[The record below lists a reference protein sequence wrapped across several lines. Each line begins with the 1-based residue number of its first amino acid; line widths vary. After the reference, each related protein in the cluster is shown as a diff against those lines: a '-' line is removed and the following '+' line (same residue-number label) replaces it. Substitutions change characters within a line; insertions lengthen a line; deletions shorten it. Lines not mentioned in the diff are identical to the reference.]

1 MSKRKQSE
9 GCRPML
15 RRTFLFLTGIALARV
30 AADYFAIAQNRD
42 SFLTLAGQLW
52 QKSLA
57 FLSKIQ
63 SNQTP
68 QPLPNNPIVK
78 SAKTNQ
84 PLRSNPIVKS
94 PENSRA
100 PQPSQP
106 QIIRGSTNPIVKAP
120 ENSRAA
126 QPSQPQIIRGS
137 TNPIVK
143 APENS
148 RAAQPSQPQ
157 IIRRTAKQAKSV
169 QLGRKNVAGASF
181 YLTTI
186 DLADPE
192 IYITIGL
199 ANNAAFANTS
209 KATRGDEPFENMVA
223 RYRAAVVANG
233 TFFGKDEQKSVLG
246 NMVAAGK
253 FLKYSRWENYGTTL
267 GIKAGNQLEM
277 VTARIEGK
285 PDWSQ
290 HWFSLTCGPR
300 LVKGGKVWLSP
311 LSEGF
316 KDSHVLGVGSR
327 TAIGF
332 PASRDKLFLVTFL
345 DSLSLE
351 AEAKVMQAI
360 GCFEAMNLDGG
371 ASVGLAHQGEILLP
385 PGRNL
390 TNVLVVYDRE
400 YPAPTEL
407 KQSWERFQKGSRP
420 TPDKSVFF
428 E

>member
-1 MSKRKQSE
+1 MSKPKQAQ
-9 GCRPML
+9 GCQPML
-15 RRTFLFLTGIALARV
+15 RRTFLFLMGLALARV
-30 AADYFAIAQNRD
+30 LADYFSVVQNRD
-42 SFLTLAGQLW
+42 NFLTLAGQLW

-57 FLSKIQ
+57 FLSNKQ
-63 SNQTP
+63 SNQIP
-68 QPLPNNPIVK
+68 KILPNNPIVN
-78 SAKTNQ
+78 SGKTNQ
-84 PLRSNPIVKS
+84 PLPSNPIVKS
-94 PENSRA
+94 LKKSPA
-100 PQPSQP
+100 VQQSQSP
-106 QIIRGSTNPIVKAP
+106 IIKRSAKAGKPVKFS
-120 ENSRAA
+120 N
-126 QPSQPQIIRGS
+126 Q
-137 TNPIVK
+137 T
-143 APENS
+143 
-148 RAAQPSQPQ
+148 
-157 IIRRTAKQAKSV
+157 
-169 QLGRKNVAGASF
+169 VAGASF

-186 DLADPE
+186 DLTDPE

-199 ANNAAFANTS
+199 ANDAALANNSQVTG
-209 KATRGDEPFENMVA
+209 GDEPFENMVA

-233 TFFGKDEQKSVLG
+233 TFFGKDQQKAVLG

-277 VTARIEGK
+277 VTARTQGK

-300 LVKGGKVWLSP
+300 LVKEGKVWLSP

-351 AEAKVMQAI
+351 AEANVMRAI

-371 ASVGLAHQGEILLP
+371 ASVGLAHQGEIVLP
-385 PGRNL
+385 AGRNL
-390 TNVLVVYDRE
+390 TNVLVVYDKE
-400 YPAPTEL
+400 YPAPAQL
-407 KQSWERFQKGSRP
+407 KQSWERFQKGDRP

-428 E
+428 D

>member
-42 SFLTLAGQLW
+42 SFFTLAGQVW

-57 FLSKIQ
+57 FLSRIQ

-94 PENSRA
+94 PESS
-100 PQPSQP
+100 P
-106 QIIRGSTNPIVKAP
+106 
-120 ENSRAA
+120 AA
-126 QPSQPQIIRGS
+126 QPSQPQIIKRS
-137 TNPIVK
+137 AKQAKPVQ
-143 APENS
+143 P
-148 RAAQPSQPQ
+148 AQPSQPQ
-157 IIRRTAKQAKSV
+157 IIKRSAKQAKPV
-169 QLGRKNVAGASF
+169 QLGRQNVAGASF

-209 KATRGDEPFENMVA
+209 KVTRGDESFENMVA
-223 RYRAAVVANG
+223 RYRGAVVANG

-246 NMVAAGK
+246 NMVAGGK

-371 ASVGLAHQGEILLP
+371 ASVGLAHQGQILLP

-400 YPAPTEL
+400 YPAPAQL

-420 TPDKSVFF
+420 SPDPSVFF
-428 E
+428 D

>member
-15 RRTFLFLTGIALARV
+15 RRTFLFLTGIAVARV

-42 SFLTLAGQLW
+42 SFLTIAGQLW

-57 FLSKIQ
+57 FLSSIQ

-68 QPLPNNPIVK
+68 QPLP
-78 SAKTNQ
+78 
-84 PLRSNPIVKS
+84 SNPIVKS
-94 PENSRA
+94 PKTNQT
-100 PQPSQP
+100 PQPLPKNPIVKSGKTNQP
-106 QIIRGSTNPIVKAP
+106 LPSNPIVKAP
-120 ENSRAA
+120 ESSPAA
-126 QPSQPQIIRGS
+126 QPSQPQIIKRS
-137 TNPIVK
+137 
-143 APENS
+143 
-148 RAAQPSQPQ
+148 
-157 IIRRTAKQAKSV
+157 AKQAKPV
-169 QLGRKNVAGASF
+169 QLGSQNVAGASF

-209 KATRGDEPFENMVA
+209 KVTRGDEPFGNMVA

-233 TFFGKDEQKSVLG
+233 TFFGKDQQKSVLG

-371 ASVGLAHQGEILLP
+371 ASVGLAHQGQILLP

-390 TNVLVVYDRE
+390 TNVLVVYDRQ
-400 YPAPTEL
+400 YPAPAQL

-420 TPDKSVFF
+420 SPDPSVFF
-428 E
+428 D

>member
-30 AADYFAIAQNRD
+30 LADYFAIAQNRD
-42 SFLTLAGQLW
+42 NFLTLAGQLW

-57 FLSKIQ
+57 FLSSIQ

-68 QPLPNNPIVK
+68 EPLPSNPVVK
-78 SAKTNQ
+78 SGKTPQNL
-84 PLRSNPIVKS
+84 PSNPIVKS
-94 PENSRA
+94 PKTPEANAANS
-100 PQPSQP
+100 PLVQ
-106 QIIRGSTNPIVKAP
+106 
-120 ENSRAA
+120 
-126 QPSQPQIIRGS
+126 
-137 TNPIVK
+137 
-143 APENS
+143 
-148 RAAQPSQPQ
+148 SQPQ
-157 IIRRTAKQAKSV
+157 IIRRSAKQAKPV
-169 QLGRKNVAGASF
+169 QVSSQTVGGASF

-192 IYITIGL
+192 TYITIGL
-199 ANNAAFANTS
+199 ANDAALANNS
-209 KATRGDEPFENMVA
+209 KVTHGDEPFENMVG

-233 TFFGKDEQKSVLG
+233 TFFGKDDQKAVLG

-267 GIKAGNQLEM
+267 AIKAGNQLSM
-277 VTARIEGK
+277 ITARIEGQ
-285 PDWSQ
+285 PDWRE

-300 LVKGGKVWLSP
+300 LVKQGKVWLSP

-351 AEAKVMQAI
+351 AEAKVLQAL
-360 GCFEAMNLDGG
+360 GCLEAMNLDGG
-371 ASVGLAHQGEILLP
+371 ASVGLAHQGQILLP

-390 TNVLVVYDRE
+390 TNVLAVYDRE
-400 YPAPTEL
+400 YPAPLQL

-420 TPDKSVFF
+420 SPDPSVFF
-428 E
+428 

>member
-1 MSKRKQSE
+1 
-9 GCRPML
+9 ML
-15 RRTFLFLTGIALARV
+15 RRTFLFLIGIALARV
-30 AADYFAIAQNRD
+30 LTDYFSLAQNRD
-42 SFLTLAGQLW
+42 NFLTLAGQMW
-52 QKSLA
+52 QKLLA
-57 FLSKIQ
+57 FSSNTP

-68 QPLPNNPIVK
+68 QPLPSNPIVK
-78 SAKTNQ
+78 SGKTPQ
-84 PLRSNPIVKS
+84 TLPRNPIVKS
-94 PENSRA
+94 PES
-100 PQPSQP
+100 PQPNAENSPFVQSQP
-106 QIIRGSTNPIVKAP
+106 QFIKRSG
-120 ENSRAA
+120 
-126 QPSQPQIIRGS
+126 
-137 TNPIVK
+137 
-143 APENS
+143 
-148 RAAQPSQPQ
+148 
-157 IIRRTAKQAKSV
+157 KQAKPV
-169 QLGRKNVAGASF
+169 QLSSQTVAGASF

-186 DLADPE
+186 DLTDPE

-199 ANNAAFANTS
+199 ANNAILANNSQVT
-209 KATRGDEPFENMVA
+209 AGDEPFENMVA

-233 TFFGKDEQKSVLG
+233 TFFGKDEQKAVLG

-351 AEAKVMQAI
+351 AEAKVMRAI

-371 ASVGLAHQGEILLP
+371 ASVGLAHQGQILLP
-385 PGRNL
+385 AGRNL
-390 TNVLVVYDRE
+390 TNVLVVYDRDN
-400 YPAPTEL
+400 PAPAQL

-420 TPDKSVFF
+420 TPDKSGFF
-428 E
+428 D

>member
-30 AADYFAIAQNRD
+30 LADYFAIAQNRD
-42 SFLTLAGQLW
+42 NFLTLAGQLW

-57 FLSKIQ
+57 FLSKKQ

-68 QPLPNNPIVK
+68 ELLPNNPVVKSWKNPQILPNNPIVK
-78 SAKTNQ
+78 SPKTPEANATNS
-84 PLRSNPIVKS
+84 PLV
-94 PENSRA
+94 
-100 PQPSQP
+100 Q
-106 QIIRGSTNPIVKAP
+106 
-120 ENSRAA
+120 
-126 QPSQPQIIRGS
+126 
-137 TNPIVK
+137 
-143 APENS
+143 
-148 RAAQPSQPQ
+148 SQPQ
-157 IIRRTAKQAKSV
+157 IIRRSAKQAKPV
-169 QLGRKNVAGASF
+169 QVSSQTVGGASF

-192 IYITIGL
+192 IYLTIGL
-199 ANNAAFANTS
+199 ANDAALANNS
-209 KATRGDEPFENMVA
+209 KVTHGDEPFENMVG

-233 TFFGKDEQKSVLG
+233 TFFGKDDQKAVLG

-267 GIKAGNQLEM
+267 GIKAGNQLSM
-277 VTARIEGK
+277 ITARIEGK
-285 PDWSQ
+285 PDWRE

-300 LVKGGKVWLSP
+300 LVKKGKVLLSP

-332 PASRDKLFLVTFL
+332 PAARDKLFLVTFL

-351 AEAKVMQAI
+351 AEAKVMLAMASRPASY
-360 GCFEAMNLDGG
+360 GCVEAMNLDGG
-371 ASVGLAHQGEILLP
+371 ASVGLAHQGQILLP
-385 PGRNL
+385 AGRNL

-400 YPAPTEL
+400 NPAPLQL
-407 KQSWERFQKGSRP
+407 KQSWERFQKGDRP
-420 TPDKSVFF
+420 SPDPSVFF
-428 E
+428 D

>member
-1 MSKRKQSE
+1 MSKPKQAQ
-9 GCRPML
+9 GCQPML
-15 RRTFLFLTGIALARV
+15 RRTFLFLMSLALARV
-30 AADYFAIAQNRD
+30 LADYFSIVQNRD
-42 SFLTLAGQLW
+42 NFLTLAGQLW

-57 FLSKIQ
+57 FLSNKQ
-63 SNQTP
+63 SNQIP
-68 QPLPNNPIVK
+68 QRLPNNPIVN
-78 SAKTNQ
+78 SEKTNQ
-84 PLRSNPIVKS
+84 PLPSNPIVKS
-94 PENSRA
+94 LKKSPAE
-100 PQPSQP
+100 QSQSP
-106 QIIRGSTNPIVKAP
+106 IIKRSAKAGKP
-120 ENSRAA
+120 VEFSN
-126 QPSQPQIIRGS
+126 QTVG
-137 TNPIVK
+137 N
-143 APENS
+143 
-148 RAAQPSQPQ
+148 
-157 IIRRTAKQAKSV
+157 
-169 QLGRKNVAGASF
+169 ASF

-186 DLADPE
+186 DLIDPE

-199 ANNAAFANTS
+199 ANDAALANNS
-209 KATRGDEPFENMVA
+209 KVTGGDEPFENMVA

-233 TFFGKDEQKSVLG
+233 TFFGKDQQKAVLG

-277 VTARIEGK
+277 VTARTQGK

-300 LVKGGKVWLSP
+300 LVKEGKVWLSP

-351 AEAKVMQAI
+351 AEANVMRAI

-371 ASVGLAHQGEILLP
+371 ASVGLAHQGKIVLP
-385 PGRNL
+385 AGRNL
-390 TNVLVVYDRE
+390 TNVLVVYDKE
-400 YPAPTEL
+400 YPAPAQL
-407 KQSWERFQKGSRP
+407 KQSWDRFQKGDRP

-428 E
+428 D

>member
-57 FLSKIQ
+57 FLSSIQ

-84 PLRSNPIVKS
+84 PLPSNPIVKS
-94 PENSRA
+94 PESS
-100 PQPSQP
+100 P
-106 QIIRGSTNPIVKAP
+106 
-120 ENSRAA
+120 AA
-126 QPSQPQIIRGS
+126 QPSQPQIIKRS
-137 TNPIVK
+137 AKQAKPVQ
-143 APENS
+143 P
-148 RAAQPSQPQ
+148 AQPSQPQ
-157 IIRRTAKQAKSV
+157 IIKRSAKQAKPV

-209 KATRGDEPFENMVA
+209 KVTRGDEPFENMVA

-371 ASVGLAHQGEILLP
+371 ASVGLAHQGQILLP

-400 YPAPTEL
+400 YPAPAQL

-420 TPDKSVFF
+420 SPDPSVFF
-428 E
+428 D

>member
-57 FLSKIQ
+57 FLSSIQ

-94 PENSRA
+94 PESS
-100 PQPSQP
+100 P
-106 QIIRGSTNPIVKAP
+106 
-120 ENSRAA
+120 AA
-126 QPSQPQIIRGS
+126 QPSQPQIIKRS
-137 TNPIVK
+137 AKQAKPVQ
-143 APENS
+143 P
-148 RAAQPSQPQ
+148 AQPSQPQ
-157 IIRRTAKQAKSV
+157 IIKRSAKQAKPL
-169 QLGRKNVAGASF
+169 QLTRKNVAGASF

-192 IYITIGL
+192 TYITIGL

-371 ASVGLAHQGEILLP
+371 ASVGLAHQGQILLP
-385 PGRNL
+385 AGRNL

-400 YPAPTEL
+400 YPAPAQL

-428 E
+428 D

>member
-1 MSKRKQSE
+1 MSKRQQSQ
-9 GCRPML
+9 GCQPML
-15 RRTFLFLTGIALARV
+15 RRTFLFLIGIALARV
-30 AADYFAIAQNRD
+30 LADYFSLAQNRD
-42 SFLTLAGQLW
+42 NFLTLAGQLW
-52 QKSLA
+52 QKLLA
-57 FLSKIQ
+57 FLSSIQ

-68 QPLPNNPIVK
+68 QPLPSNPVVK
-78 SAKTNQ
+78 SAKTPQ
-84 PLRSNPIVKS
+84 TLPSNPIVKS
-94 PENSRA
+94 PES
-100 PQPSQP
+100 PQPNAENSPFLQSQP
-106 QIIRGSTNPIVKAP
+106 QIIKRSG
-120 ENSRAA
+120 
-126 QPSQPQIIRGS
+126 
-137 TNPIVK
+137 
-143 APENS
+143 
-148 RAAQPSQPQ
+148 
-157 IIRRTAKQAKSV
+157 KQAKPVELSS
-169 QLGRKNVAGASF
+169 QTVAGASF

-186 DLADPE
+186 DLTDPE

-199 ANNAAFANTS
+199 ANNAILANNSQVT
-209 KATRGDEPFENMVA
+209 AGDEPFENMVD

-233 TFFGKDEQKSVLG
+233 TFFGKDEQKAVLG

-277 VTARIEGK
+277 VTARIDGK

-316 KDSHVLGVGSR
+316 KDAHVLGVGSR

-351 AEAKVMQAI
+351 AEAKVMRAI

-371 ASVGLAHQGEILLP
+371 ASVGLAHQGQILLP
-385 PGRNL
+385 AGRNL
-390 TNVLVVYDRE
+390 TNVLVVYDRDN
-400 YPAPTEL
+400 PAPAQL
-407 KQSWERFQKGSRP
+407 KQSWERFQKGDPLRGLR
-420 TPDKSVFF
+420 
-428 E
+428 

>member
-1 MSKRKQSE
+1 MSKRQQSQ
-9 GCRPML
+9 GCQPML
-15 RRTFLFLTGIALARV
+15 RRTFLFLIGIALARV
-30 AADYFAIAQNRD
+30 LADYFSLAQNRD
-42 SFLTLAGQLW
+42 NFLTLAGQLW
-52 QKSLA
+52 QKLLA
-57 FLSKIQ
+57 FLSSIQ

-68 QPLPNNPIVK
+68 QPLPSNPVVK
-78 SAKTNQ
+78 SAKTPQ
-84 PLRSNPIVKS
+84 TLPSNPIVKS
-94 PENSRA
+94 PES
-100 PQPSQP
+100 PQPNAENSPFLQSQP
-106 QIIRGSTNPIVKAP
+106 QIIKRSG
-120 ENSRAA
+120 
-126 QPSQPQIIRGS
+126 
-137 TNPIVK
+137 
-143 APENS
+143 
-148 RAAQPSQPQ
+148 
-157 IIRRTAKQAKSV
+157 KQAKPVELSS
-169 QLGRKNVAGASF
+169 QTVAGASF

-186 DLADPE
+186 DLTDPE

-199 ANNAAFANTS
+199 ANNAILANNSQVT
-209 KATRGDEPFENMVA
+209 AGDEPFENMVD

-233 TFFGKDEQKSVLG
+233 TFFGKDEQKAVLG

-277 VTARIEGK
+277 VTARIDGK

-351 AEAKVMQAI
+351 AEAKVMRAI

-371 ASVGLAHQGEILLP
+371 ASVGLAHQGQILLP
-385 PGRNL
+385 AGRNL
-390 TNVLVVYDRE
+390 TNVLVVYDRDN
-400 YPAPTEL
+400 PAPAQL
-407 KQSWERFQKGSRP
+407 KQSWERFQKGDPLRGLR
-420 TPDKSVFF
+420 
-428 E
+428 

>member
-42 SFLTLAGQLW
+42 SFLTIAGQLW
-52 QKSLA
+52 QKSRA
-57 FLSKIQ
+57 FLSSIQ

-68 QPLPNNPIVK
+68 PPLPNTPSVK

-94 PENSRA
+94 PESS
-100 PQPSQP
+100 P
-106 QIIRGSTNPIVKAP
+106 
-120 ENSRAA
+120 AA
-126 QPSQPQIIRGS
+126 QPSQPLRS
-137 TNPIVK
+137 NPIVK
-143 APENS
+143 SPES
-148 RAAQPSQPQ
+148 SPAAQPPQPQ
-157 IIRRTAKQAKSV
+157 IIRRSAKQAKPV
-169 QLGRKNVAGASF
+169 QLGSKNVAGASF

-209 KATRGDEPFENMVA
+209 QVTRGDEPFENMVA

-351 AEAKVMQAI
+351 AEAKVMQAMASRPASY

-371 ASVGLAHQGEILLP
+371 ASVGLAHQGQILFP

-400 YPAPTEL
+400 YPAPAQL

-420 TPDKSVFF
+420 SPDPSVFF
-428 E
+428 D

>member
-15 RRTFLFLTGIALARV
+15 RRTFLFFMGIALARIL
-30 AADYFAIAQNRD
+30 ADYFAIAQNRD
-42 SFLTLAGQLW
+42 NFLTVVGQLW

-57 FLSKIQ
+57 FFSKQQ

-68 QPLPNNPIVK
+68 LPLPNNPTVKLDKNPQKLPNNPIVK
-78 SAKTNQ
+78 SPKITQPNATNY
-84 PLRSNPIVKS
+84 PV
-94 PENSRA
+94 
-100 PQPSQP
+100 
-106 QIIRGSTNPIVKAP
+106 
-120 ENSRAA
+120 A
-126 QPSQPQIIRGS
+126 Q
-137 TNPIVK
+137 
-143 APENS
+143 
-148 RAAQPSQPQ
+148 SQPQ
-157 IIRRTAKQAKSV
+157 IIRRSANQAKPV
-169 QLGRKNVAGASF
+169 QVSSQTLAGASF

-199 ANNAAFANTS
+199 ANDATLANNS
-209 KATRGDEPFENMVA
+209 KVTHGDEPFENMVG

-233 TFFGKDEQKSVLG
+233 TFFGKDDQKAVLG

-300 LVKGGKVWLSP
+300 LVKQGKVWLSP

-332 PASRDKLFLVTFL
+332 PASGDKLFLVTFL

-351 AEAKVMQAI
+351 AEAKVMRVI
-360 GCFEAMNLDGG
+360 GCLEAMNLDGG
-371 ASVGLAHQGEILLP
+371 ASVGLAHQGQILLP

-390 TNVLVVYDRE
+390 TNVLAVYDRE
-400 YPAPTEL
+400 YPAPLQL
-407 KQSWERFQKGSRP
+407 KQSWERFQKGDRP
-420 TPDKSVFF
+420 SPDPSVFF
-428 E
+428 D

>member
-1 MSKRKQSE
+1 M
-9 GCRPML
+9 
-15 RRTFLFLTGIALARV
+15 
-30 AADYFAIAQNRD
+30 
-42 SFLTLAGQLW
+42 
-52 QKSLA
+52 
-57 FLSKIQ
+57 
-63 SNQTP
+63 
-68 QPLPNNPIVK
+68 
-78 SAKTNQ
+78 
-84 PLRSNPIVKS
+84 RSNPIVKS
-94 PENSRA
+94 PESS
-100 PQPSQP
+100 P
-106 QIIRGSTNPIVKAP
+106 
-120 ENSRAA
+120 AA
-126 QPSQPQIIRGS
+126 QPSQPQIIKRS
-137 TNPIVK
+137 
-143 APENS
+143 
-148 RAAQPSQPQ
+148 
-157 IIRRTAKQAKSV
+157 AKQAKPV
-169 QLGRKNVAGASF
+169 QLGRQNVAGASF

-209 KATRGDEPFENMVA
+209 KVTRGDEPFENMVA

-233 TFFGKDEQKSVLG
+233 TFFGKNEQKSVLG

-400 YPAPTEL
+400 YPAPAQL

-428 E
+428 D

>member
-57 FLSKIQ
+57 FLSSIQ

-84 PLRSNPIVKS
+84 PLPSNPIVKS
-94 PENSRA
+94 PESS
-100 PQPSQP
+100 P
-106 QIIRGSTNPIVKAP
+106 
-120 ENSRAA
+120 AA
-126 QPSQPQIIRGS
+126 QPSQPQIIKRS
-137 TNPIVK
+137 AKQAKPVQ
-143 APENS
+143 P
-148 RAAQPSQPQ
+148 AQPSQPQ
-157 IIRRTAKQAKSV
+157 IIKRSAKQAKPV
-169 QLGRKNVAGASF
+169 QLSRKNVAGASF

-209 KATRGDEPFENMVA
+209 KVTRGDEPFENMVA

-371 ASVGLAHQGEILLP
+371 ASVGLAHQGQILLP

-400 YPAPTEL
+400 YPAPAQL

-420 TPDKSVFF
+420 SPDPSVFF
-428 E
+428 D

>member
-9 GCRPML
+9 GCRPIL

-42 SFLTLAGQLW
+42 SFLTLMGQLW

-57 FLSKIQ
+57 FLSSIQ
-63 SNQTP
+63 SNQPPQHLPSHPVVKSGKTP
-68 QPLPNNPIVK
+68 QTL
-78 SAKTNQ
+78 S
-84 PLRSNPIVKS
+84 RNPIVKS
-94 PENSRA
+94 PQT
-100 PQPSQP
+100 PQ
-106 QIIRGSTNPIVKAP
+106 RN
-120 ENSRAA
+120 AA
-126 QPSQPQIIRGS
+126 NYPFVQ
-137 TNPIVK
+137 
-143 APENS
+143 
-148 RAAQPSQPQ
+148 SQPQ
-157 IIRRTAKQAKSV
+157 IIRRSAKQAKPV
-169 QLGRKNVAGASF
+169 QVSSQNVGGASF

-199 ANNAAFANTS
+199 ANNADFANTS
-209 KATRGDEPFENMVA
+209 KVTRGDEHFENMVS

-267 GIKAGNQLEM
+267 GIKAGNELEM

-332 PASRDKLFLVTFL
+332 PASRDKLFLVTFI

-360 GCFEAMNLDGG
+360 GCLEAMNLDGG
-371 ASVGLAHQGEILLP
+371 ASVGLAHQGQVLLL

-400 YPAPTEL
+400 YRAPAQL
-407 KQSWERFQKGSRP
+407 KESWERFQKGSRP
-420 TPDKSVFF
+420 FPDPSVFF
-428 E
+428 D

>member
-57 FLSKIQ
+57 FLSSIQ

-68 QPLPNNPIVK
+68 QPLPSNPIVK

-84 PLRSNPIVKS
+84 PLPSNPIVKS
-94 PENSRA
+94 PESS
-100 PQPSQP
+100 P
-106 QIIRGSTNPIVKAP
+106 
-120 ENSRAA
+120 AA
-126 QPSQPQIIRGS
+126 QPSQPQIIKRS
-137 TNPIVK
+137 AKQAKPVQ
-143 APENS
+143 P
-148 RAAQPSQPQ
+148 AQPFQPQ
-157 IIRRTAKQAKSV
+157 IIKRSAKQAKPV
-169 QLGRKNVAGASF
+169 QLSRKNVAGASF

-209 KATRGDEPFENMVA
+209 KVTRGDEHFENMVA

-345 DSLSLE
+345 ESLSLE

-371 ASVGLAHQGEILLP
+371 ASVGLAHQGQILLP
-385 PGRNL
+385 AGRNL

-400 YPAPTEL
+400 YPAPAQL

-420 TPDKSVFF
+420 SPDPSVFF
-428 E
+428 D

>member
-42 SFLTLAGQLW
+42 SFLTLMGQLW

-57 FLSKIQ
+57 FLSSIQ

-68 QPLPNNPIVK
+68 QPLPSNSTLK
-78 SAKTNQ
+78 SAKTPQ
-84 PLRSNPIVKS
+84 TRPSNPIVKS
-94 PENSRA
+94 PET
-100 PQPSQP
+100 PQPKAANSPFVKSQT
-106 QIIRGSTNPIVKAP
+106 QV
-120 ENSRAA
+120 
-126 QPSQPQIIRGS
+126 
-137 TNPIVK
+137 
-143 APENS
+143 
-148 RAAQPSQPQ
+148 
-157 IIRRTAKQAKSV
+157 IRRSANQAKPV
-169 QLGRKNVAGASF
+169 QLSSQNLAGASF

-199 ANNAAFANTS
+199 ANNADFANTS
-209 KATRGDEPFENMVA
+209 KVTRGDEAFENMVS

-277 VTARIEGK
+277 VTARTEGK

-371 ASVGLAHQGEILLP
+371 ASVGLAHQGQILLP

-400 YPAPTEL
+400 NRAPAQL
-407 KQSWERFQKGSRP
+407 KESWERFQKGSRP
-420 TPDKSVFF
+420 SPNPSVFF
-428 E
+428 D

>member
-57 FLSKIQ
+57 FLSSIQ

-94 PENSRA
+94 PESSPA
-100 PQPSQP
+100 PPPQP
-106 QIIRGSTNPIVKAP
+106 QIIKRSAKQAKPVQP
-120 ENSRAA
+120 A
-126 QPSQPQIIRGS
+126 QPSQPQIIKRS
-137 TNPIVK
+137 
-143 APENS
+143 
-148 RAAQPSQPQ
+148 
-157 IIRRTAKQAKSV
+157 AKQAKPV
-169 QLGRKNVAGASF
+169 QLGSKNVAGASF

-199 ANNAAFANTS
+199 ANNADFANNS
-209 KATRGDEPFENMVA
+209 QVTRGDEAFENMVA

-311 LSEGF
+311 LS
-316 KDSHVLGVGSR
+316 
-327 TAIGF
+327 
-332 PASRDKLFLVTFL
+332 
-345 DSLSLE
+345 
-351 AEAKVMQAI
+351 
-360 GCFEAMNLDGG
+360 
-371 ASVGLAHQGEILLP
+371 
-385 PGRNL
+385 
-390 TNVLVVYDRE
+390 
-400 YPAPTEL
+400 
-407 KQSWERFQKGSRP
+407 
-420 TPDKSVFF
+420 
-428 E
+428 

>member
-15 RRTFLFLTGIALARV
+15 RRTFLFLTGIALAQV

-42 SFLTLAGQLW
+42 SFLTLAGQVW

-57 FLSKIQ
+57 FLSRIQ

-78 SAKTNQ
+78 SGKTNQ
-84 PLRSNPIVKS
+84 PL
-94 PENSRA
+94 
-100 PQPSQP
+100 PS
-106 QIIRGSTNPIVKAP
+106 
-120 ENSRAA
+120 
-126 QPSQPQIIRGS
+126 
-137 TNPIVK
+137 NPIVK

-157 IIRRTAKQAKSV
+157 IIRRSTNPIVKAPENSRAPQPSQPQIIRRSAKQAKPV

-192 IYITIGL
+192 IYITMGL

-332 PASRDKLFLVTFL
+332 PVSRDKLFLVTFL

-371 ASVGLAHQGEILLP
+371 ASVGLAHQGQILLP

-400 YPAPTEL
+400 YPEPAQL

-420 TPDKSVFF
+420 SPDPSVFF
-428 E
+428 D

>member
-15 RRTFLFLTGIALARV
+15 RRTFLFLTGIALARL

-52 QKSLA
+52 QKLLA
-57 FLSKIQ
+57 FLSSIQ

-68 QPLPNNPIVK
+68 QPLLNNPIVK
-78 SAKTNQ
+78 SGKNNQ
-84 PLRSNPIVKS
+84 PLPSNPIVKS
-94 PENSRA
+94 PENHPA
-100 PQPSQP
+100 VQPSQP
-106 QIIRGSTNPIVKAP
+106 QIIKGS
-120 ENSRAA
+120 
-126 QPSQPQIIRGS
+126 
-137 TNPIVK
+137 
-143 APENS
+143 
-148 RAAQPSQPQ
+148 
-157 IIRRTAKQAKSV
+157 AKQAKPLQVSS
-169 QLGRKNVAGASF
+169 QNVAGASF

-192 IYITIGL
+192 IYMTIGL
-199 ANNAAFANTS
+199 ANNADFANTS
-209 KATRGDEPFENMVA
+209 KVTRGDEPFENMVA

-371 ASVGLAHQGEILLP
+371 ASVGLAHQGQILLP

-400 YPAPTEL
+400 YPAPAQL
-407 KQSWERFQKGSRP
+407 KESWERFQKGSRP

-428 E
+428 D

>member
-15 RRTFLFLTGIALARV
+15 RRTFLFLTGLALARV
-30 AADYFAIAQNRD
+30 VADYFAIAQNRD

-57 FLSKIQ
+57 FLSSIE

-68 QPLPNNPIVK
+68 PHLPNNPIVK

-84 PLRSNPIVKS
+84 PLPSNPIVKS
-94 PENSRA
+94 PENSPA
-100 PQPSQP
+100 VQPSQP
-106 QIIRGSTNPIVKAP
+106 QIIKRSP
-120 ENSRAA
+120 
-126 QPSQPQIIRGS
+126 
-137 TNPIVK
+137 
-143 APENS
+143 
-148 RAAQPSQPQ
+148 
-157 IIRRTAKQAKSV
+157 KQAKPV
-169 QLGRKNVAGASF
+169 QVSRQNVAGASF

-192 IYITIGL
+192 VYLTIGL
-199 ANNAAFANTS
+199 ANNADFANTS
-209 KATRGDEPFENMVA
+209 KVTRGDEPFENMVA

-233 TFFGKDEQKSVLG
+233 TFFDKDEQKSVLG

-285 PDWSQ
+285 LDWSQ
-290 HWFSLTCGPR
+290 HWFSLICGPR
-300 LVKGGKVWLSP
+300 LVKQGKVWLSP

-316 KDSHVLGVGSR
+316 KDARVLGVGSR

-371 ASVGLAHQGEILLP
+371 ASVGLAHQGQILLP

-390 TNVLVVYDRE
+390 TNVLVVYDKE
-400 YPAPTEL
+400 YPAPAQL
-407 KQSWERFQKGSRP
+407 KESWERFQKGARP

-428 E
+428 DRSSRRKFGNAH

>member
-42 SFLTLAGQLW
+42 SFLTLAGQVW

-57 FLSKIQ
+57 FLSSIQ

-100 PQPSQP
+100 
-106 QIIRGSTNPIVKAP
+106 
-120 ENSRAA
+120 A
-126 QPSQPQIIRGS
+126 QPSQPKIIRGS

-157 IIRRTAKQAKSV
+157 IIRRSAKQAKPV

-192 IYITIGL
+192 TYITIGL
-199 ANNAAFANTS
+199 ANNATFANTS
-209 KATRGDEPFENMVA
+209 KVTRGDEPFENMVA

-360 GCFEAMNLDGG
+360 GCLEAMNLDGG

-420 TPDKSVFF
+420 TPDKSGFF
-428 E
+428 D

>member
-1 MSKRKQSE
+1 MSKPKQPQ
-9 GCRPML
+9 GCQPML
-15 RRTFLFLTGIALARV
+15 RRTFLFLMSIALARV
-30 AADYFAIAQNRD
+30 LADYFSVVQNRD
-42 SFLTLAGQLW
+42 YFLTLAGQLW

-57 FLSKIQ
+57 FLSNKQ

-68 QPLPNNPIVK
+68 QLLPNNPVVK
-78 SAKTNQ
+78 SGKTNQ
-84 PLRSNPIVKS
+84 FLPSNPIVKS
-94 PENSRA
+94 PKNSPVA
-100 PQPSQP
+100 QQSQSP
-106 QIIRGSTNPIVKAP
+106 IIKNLAMAGKPVGFS
-120 ENSRAA
+120 
-126 QPSQPQIIRGS
+126 SQ
-137 TNPIVK
+137 T
-143 APENS
+143 
-148 RAAQPSQPQ
+148 
-157 IIRRTAKQAKSV
+157 
-169 QLGRKNVAGASF
+169 VAGARF

-186 DLADPE
+186 DLTDPQ
-192 IYITIGL
+192 IYLTIGL
-199 ANNAAFANTS
+199 ANNAILANNS
-209 KATRGDEPFENMVA
+209 KVTAGDEPFENMVA
-223 RYRAAVVANG
+223 RYGAAIVANG
-233 TFFGKDEQKSVLG
+233 TFFGKDDQKAVLG

-277 VTARIEGK
+277 VTARTEGK

-351 AEAKVMQAI
+351 AEAKVMLAI

-371 ASVGLAHQGEILLP
+371 ASVGLAHQGQILLP
-385 PGRNL
+385 AGRNL
-390 TNVLVVYDRE
+390 TNVLVVYDRDH
-400 YPAPTEL
+400 PAPAQL
-407 KQSWERFQKGSRP
+407 KQSWERFQKGDQP
-420 TPDKSVFF
+420 TPDKSGFF
-428 E
+428 D

>member
-15 RRTFLFLTGIALARV
+15 RRTFLFLTGIALARA

-57 FLSKIQ
+57 FLSSIQ

-68 QPLPNNPIVK
+68 QPLPSNPIVK

-94 PENSRA
+94 PESS
-100 PQPSQP
+100 P
-106 QIIRGSTNPIVKAP
+106 
-120 ENSRAA
+120 AA
-126 QPSQPQIIRGS
+126 QPSQPQIIKRS
-137 TNPIVK
+137 AKQAKPVQ
-143 APENS
+143 P
-148 RAAQPSQPQ
+148 AQPSQPQ
-157 IIRRTAKQAKSV
+157 IIKRSAKQAKPV
-169 QLGRKNVAGASF
+169 QLVRKNVAGASF

-209 KATRGDEPFENMVA
+209 KVTRGDEPFENMVA

-277 VTARIEGK
+277 VTARTEGK

-371 ASVGLAHQGEILLP
+371 ASVGLAHQGQILLP
-385 PGRNL
+385 AGRNL

-400 YPAPTEL
+400 YPAPAQL
-407 KQSWERFQKGSRP
+407 KQSWERFQKGARP
-420 TPDKSVFF
+420 SPDPSVFF
-428 E
+428 D

>member
-57 FLSKIQ
+57 FLSSIQ

-78 SAKTNQ
+78 SAKTSQ

-94 PENSRA
+94 PESS
-100 PQPSQP
+100 P
-106 QIIRGSTNPIVKAP
+106 
-120 ENSRAA
+120 AA
-126 QPSQPQIIRGS
+126 QPSQPLRS
-137 TNPIVK
+137 NPIVK
-143 APENS
+143 SPES
-148 RAAQPSQPQ
+148 SPAAQPSQPQ
-157 IIRRTAKQAKSV
+157 IIRRSAKQAKPV
-169 QLGRKNVAGASF
+169 QLGSKNVAGASF

-209 KATRGDEPFENMVA
+209 KVTRGDEPFENMVA
-223 RYRAAVVANG
+223 RYRAAVVTNG
-233 TFFGKDEQKSVLG
+233 TFFGKDRQKSVLG

-345 DSLSLE
+345 DTLSLE

-371 ASVGLAHQGEILLP
+371 ASVGLAHQGQILLP
-385 PGRNL
+385 AGRNL

-400 YPAPTEL
+400 YPAPAQL
-407 KQSWERFQKGSRP
+407 KQSWERFQKGARP
-420 TPDKSVFF
+420 SPAPSVFF
-428 E
+428 D